1 MISRKEVTV
10 PLPYQNYVD
19 KAGDDDLI
27 KALNNSTRRF
37 WKVIRDV
44 PKKKID
50 FAYAEGKWTIKE
62 LLQHIIDAERVF
74 ILRALW
80 FARRDPSAQPGFE
93 ENTWAANATVAT
105 RKWKNMVEEFL
116 ALRAANALFFASLSD
131 EELTRT
137 GVSGKN
143 VVSTIAFGLISAGH
157 LEHHLDIIQERYL
170 AKTPK
175 AKKPEKTEKNKK
187 KVKNKKK

>member
-19 KAGDDDLI
+19 KAGDDDLM

-74 ILRALW
+74 VLRALW

-93 ENTWAANATVAT
+93 ENIWAANATVAT

-116 ALRAANALFFASLSD
+116 ALRAANTFFFASLSD
-131 EELTRT
+131 EELSTT

-143 VVSTIAFGLISAGH
+143 VVSTIAFGFISAGH
-157 LEHHLDIIQERYL
+157 LEHHLDIIKKRYL
-170 AKTPK
+170 AETPK
-175 AKKPEKTEKNKK
+175 TGKPAKEAKEKVKK
-187 KVKNKKK
+187 KKK